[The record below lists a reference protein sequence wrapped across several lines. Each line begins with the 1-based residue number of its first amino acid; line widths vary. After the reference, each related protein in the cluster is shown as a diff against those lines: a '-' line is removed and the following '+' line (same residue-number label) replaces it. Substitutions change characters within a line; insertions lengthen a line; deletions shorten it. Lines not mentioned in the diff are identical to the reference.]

1 MKNEIKFDKIV
12 IPAFKR
18 VFPSLILHEIAGV
31 QPMSGPT
38 GLAFAYRNK
47 FEEEK
52 VKPVRIIGKS
62 MPEYKDVLGV
72 IKSYKNPWF
81 ATVLVRKGNVDI
93 ELEIESNDLI
103 YKLTEEELKK
113 ASELYFAELL

>member
-1 MKNEIKFDKIV
+1 
-12 IPAFKR
+12 
-18 VFPSLILHEIAGV
+18 
-31 QPMSGPT
+31 MSGPT

-72 IKSYKNPWF
+72 IKSYKIQGR
-81 ATVLVRKGNVDI
+81 VLYKWEDVLLAVKEVRTLK
-93 ELEIESNDLI
+93 
-103 YKLTEEELKK
+103 YKR
-113 ASELYFAELL
+113 